1 MRRAKRIAVA
11 QSKSV
16 PEVIE
21 DAVLEYWVRFAT
33 RAKLAHRE
41 W

>member
-1 MRRAKRIAVA
+1 VKRIAVA

-21 DAVLEYWVRFAT
+21 DAVTAYWVAFAT
-33 RAKLAHRE
+33 RAKLAQRD